1 MQCLLAGKLRNTG
14 VMPLILILIPFQ
26 FYFAGFDLRNQGTWY
41 WPPSQMKNY
50 NDISIGMSL
59 NNVEKIL
66 GKKGTRQ
73 SKYDLPLVSNGH
85 GGVKPNVEGK
95 EFYLWEFKG
104 GSYPGMD
111 QRIWIGVSDG
121 RVVSKDYY
129 YPAF

>member
-1 MQCLLAGKLRNTG
+1 MQCLLAGKVRNAS
-14 VMPLILILIPFQ
+14 VMPLILILFPLQ
-26 FYFAGFDLRNQGTWY
+26 LYFAGFDLSNRGAFLW
-41 WPPSQMKNY
+41 PSQMKNY

-59 NNVEKIL
+59 NHVEKIL

-73 SKYDLPLVSNGH
+73 SKNDLPRVSNGH

>member
-1 MQCLLAGKLRNTG
+1 MQCLLAGKARNTV
-14 VMPLILILIPFQ
+14 VMPLILILIPLQ
-26 FYFAGFDLRNQGTWY
+26 FYFAGFDLSNLGRFSW
-41 WPPSQMKNY
+41 PSQMKNY
-50 NDISIGMSL
+50 DDISIGMSL
-59 NNVEKIL
+59 DHVEKIL
-66 GKKGTRQ
+66 GKKGTRK
-73 SKYDLPLVSNGH
+73 SKNDLPLVSNGH